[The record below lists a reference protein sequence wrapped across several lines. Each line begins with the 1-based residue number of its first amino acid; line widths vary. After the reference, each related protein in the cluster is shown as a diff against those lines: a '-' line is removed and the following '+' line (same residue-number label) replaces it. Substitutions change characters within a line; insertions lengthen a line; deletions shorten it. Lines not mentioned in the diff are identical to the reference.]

1 MIKEENRRELLINNL
16 AYLVS
21 SSKSMLIVFELTQES
36 FDISIVKIICKLF
49 KDIFEGTMKVLG
61 VDLSVFE
68 LALF

>member
-49 KDIFEGTMKVLG
+49 KDIFESTMKVLG